1 MRISAWRRSMALS
14 SVVGPPMGV
23 TLCLLRPVGRGFD
36 SPAVVMHHILER
48 FALASLAG
56 PSGTG
61 VREAVTDGDRAA
73 RFVVVRDVELG
84 AERLALRPG
93 DAEEA
98 GAEALVNGRLQE
110 DRKSIRS

>member
-61 VREAVTDGDRAA
+61 VREAVTDGARAD
-73 RFVVVRDVELG
+73 RFVVVLDVELG
-84 AERLALRPG
+84 REPTLLVAGDGQEARDKEERA
-93 DAEEA
+93 
-98 GAEALVNGRLQE
+98 
-110 DRKSIRS
+110 